1 MRSREAP
8 MLDKACNGV
17 VRFVQ
22 AKSNSEKARLINS
35 LPATART
42 GLEEDLKQIGE
53 AYRFD
58 LSQETAYYFQ
68 RQNAGLSMWRWQCL
82 GSYDEIGELLARVA
96 SLDEPITE
104 ALANNLFVLATH
116 RSVASP
122 EPSREDRER
131 NYHFG

>member
-1 MRSREAP
+1 MPLREAP
-8 MLDKACNGV
+8 MPDKTCNAV

-22 AKSNSEKARLINS
+22 ARTNNEKGHLINS
-35 LPATART
+35 LPATARKD
-42 GLEEDLKQIGE
+42 LEEDLKQIGE

-58 LSQETAYYFQ
+58 LSRETAYYFQ
-68 RQNAGLSMWRWQCL
+68 RQNAGLSMWRWRCL

-104 ALANNLFVLATH
+104 HLANNLFVLATH
-116 RSVASP
+116 RSVANP

-131 NYHFG
+131 NYNFG

>member
-8 MLDKACNGV
+8 MLDKACNDV

-22 AKSNSEKARLINS
+22 AKTNYEKARLINS
-35 LPATART
+35 LPATARK

-68 RQNAGLSMWRWQCL
+68 RQSAGLSMWRWQCL

-96 SLDEPITE
+96 ALDEPITE

-116 RSVASP
+116 RSVGSP